1 MAENNPKVVE
11 TMKQKEPFDMDKALD
26 TAGFAEFMA
35 KKETNQ
41 DNPESVEADFELFN
55 NVKVVKEGLKKLYG
69 EQISKD
75 FGIRLDAS
83 DMNLIDAYLEDQAI
97 NSPEGILNLK
107 KKLDIFR
114 EIPGQIKQLEDQLG
128 SLGEVEDLSKS
139 KDGLLEEKDK
149 LDRTRKYSGFGG
161 TGKYYFAFLKSTL
174 NGMAHL
180 GEAIAVAVNP
190 DHPTSQE
197 YREYTEELREMVK
210 DREAVKEVSGRRE
223 AVGTRK
229 IDSLLDGV
237 NSKIAEINGV
247 LENIKNAEGLKTT
260 ALQMF
265 TKARK
270 ELLEGV
276 SEIGSL
282 KKVIQ
287 KKAYEEL
294 ETLFDNGQT
303 LDKSEKAQRKFE
315 HLRQTSKESELGI
328 DIFEGN
334 DENEIQK
341 QIDEAIDKAVSEAI
355 ANTVNQT
362 ELTGNGGNFTKL
374 EKALSKITSKEK
386 IGSREGNEAKAF
398 MVKTLEDVA
407 GIQEATVEGKVKRI
421 MLNRIINKLKGQK

>member
-237 NSKIAEINGV
+237 NSKIDEINGV
-247 LENIKNAEGLKTT
+247 LENINNAEELKTT
-260 ALQMF
+260 ALEMF

-270 ELLEGV
+270 ELLGGV
-276 SEIGSL
+276 SEIGEL
-282 KKVIQ
+282 KEKIQ
-287 KKAYEEL
+287 KKAMEEL
-294 ETLFDNGQT
+294 RALHNDGGAIEG
-303 LDKSEKAQRKFE
+303 SEKAQERFE
-315 HLRQTSKESELGI
+315 HLRQASVNSELGI
-328 DIFEGN
+328 YIFEGK
-334 DENEIQK
+334 DETEIQK

-355 ANTVNQT
+355 ANAVNQT
-362 ELTGNGGNFTKL
+362 QFTGKDGDFTKL
-374 EKALSKITSKEK
+374 EKALSNLTSKEK
-386 IGSREGNEAKAF
+386 IGSREGDEARSF
-398 MVKTLEDVA
+398 MIKTLEDVA

-421 MLNRIINKLKGQK
+421 MLNRIINKLKGRK